1 MFDKVLRLPEV
12 LSARGRSRSAHFLDI
27 KKGLFTHPVKI
38 GLRATGWPQSEVAAI
53 NAARIAA
60 KSDDEI
66 RVLVAQLEA
75 SRKNSLGGVQ

>member
-1 MFDKVLRLPEV
+1 MTIAIMRLPQV

-38 GLRATGWPQSEVAAI
+38 GLRATGWPQSEVGI
-53 NAARIAA
+53 LNAARIAG
-60 KSDDEI
+60 KDDQEI
-66 RVLVAQLEA
+66 RSLVTQLES